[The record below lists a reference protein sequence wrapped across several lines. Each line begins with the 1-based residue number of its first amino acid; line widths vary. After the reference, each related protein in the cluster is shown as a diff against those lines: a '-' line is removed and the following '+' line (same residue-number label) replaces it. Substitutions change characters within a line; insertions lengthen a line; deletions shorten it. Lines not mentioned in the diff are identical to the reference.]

1 VSDKN
6 IFLKGVTPKKFH
18 PYVVSLFLPQKN
30 YNMDKNKEIKFVGQP
45 ILKQIL
51 KLIDA
56 VNIQSLIKKHQSDHY
71 YKAFKTRTHLTTML
85 FGILSRCDSM
95 TEICEGLRA
104 LGGKLN
110 HLGMEKAPA
119 KSTASDGLRNR
130 SHVFFED
137 LYFTLVKKYQ
147 SFLSDSRTFGLTF
160 KEVLLIDSTTIRLFS
175 DILKGV
181 GRNPKGDG
189 KKKGGLKV
197 HMLIDAVQ
205 SVGRFVKITAAKV
218 HDKNF
223 LKSLELISHSMIVFD
238 RAYNYY
244 HQFALWTER
253 QVFFVTRLKKNAVYT
268 VVEELRKH
276 YRKKGQAKVLSDEII
291 ELEYNP
297 EDDNG
302 KKQTKVVKKIRLRK
316 VCYQD
321 EKDRYYE
328 FLINNFDITAEEVA
342 FLYKKRWGIEIMFK
356 KMKQNFHLHYFY
368 GENVNAIY
376 TQVWCT
382 LIAQLLLT
390 VIQKIAKV
398 KKAFSVVAS
407 LVRIHLISML
417 DLNQLLRSNNRMF
430 SKQNYSP
437 PGQLSINWGGV

>member
-1 VSDKN
+1 MS
-6 IFLKGVTPKKFH
+6 KGKETHGKGKT
-18 PYVVSLFLPQKN
+18 
-30 YNMDKNKEIKFVGQP
+30 DEIKFVGQP
-45 ILKQIL
+45 IFKQVIS
-51 KLIDA
+51 LIDA
-56 VNIQSLIKKHQSDHY
+56 VNIQSLILKHNSDRY
-71 YKAFKTRTHLTTML
+71 YKAFKSRMQLVTML

-110 HLGMEKAPA
+110 HLGFEKAPA
-119 KSTASDGLRNR
+119 KSTACDGLRNR
-130 SHVFFED
+130 PSGFFED
-137 LYFTLVKKYQ
+137 LYFSLVKKYQ
-147 SFLSDSRTFGLTF
+147 SFLSDSRTYGLTF

-181 GRNPKGDG
+181 GRNPIGDG

-205 SVGRFVKITAAKV
+205 SVGRFIKITQAKV
-218 HDKNF
+218 HDQYF
-223 LKSLELISHSMIVFD
+223 LKSLELISHSMVVFD

-244 HQFALWTER
+244 QQFALWTEK
-253 QVFFVTRLKKNAVYT
+253 QVYFVTRMKKNALFT
-268 VVEELRKH
+268 VIEVKRTH

-297 EDDNG
+297 EDETG
-302 KKQTKVVKKIRLRK
+302 KKNMKETRKLRLRR
-316 VCYQD
+316 VRYQD
-321 EKDRYYE
+321 DQNRYYE
-328 FLINNFDITAEEVA
+328 FLTNNFEIEAEEVA
-342 FLYKKRWGIEIMFK
+342 FLYKKRWGIELLFK
-356 KMKQNFHLHYFY
+356 KMKQNFQLHYFY

-390 VIQKIAKV
+390 VIQKISQA

-407 LVRIHLISML
+407 LIRIHLISLL
-417 DLNQLLRSNNRMF
+417 DVYELLRSTRRAFNKRT
-430 SKQNYSP
+430 KSP
-437 PGQLSINWGGV
+437 PSLQLCLNL

>member
-1 VSDKN
+1 
-6 IFLKGVTPKKFH
+6 
-18 PYVVSLFLPQKN
+18 
-30 YNMDKNKEIKFVGQP
+30 MDKNTEIKFVGQP

-51 KLIDA
+51 DLISDSSLK
-56 VNIQSLIKKHQSDHY
+56 QLIKKHNADYY
-71 YKAFKTRTHLTTML
+71 YKAFKTKTHVITML

-110 HLGMEKAPA
+110 LLGLTQAPA

-130 SHVFFED
+130 DSQFFES
-137 LYFTLVKKYQ
+137 LYFDLVERYK
-147 SFLSDSRTFGLTF
+147 SFLSDSRTYGLTF
-160 KEVLLIDSTTIRLFS
+160 KEILLIDSTTIRLFS

-205 SVGRFVKITAAKV
+205 SVGRFIKITAAKV

-223 LKSLELISHSMIVFD
+223 LKSLDLVSYSMVVFD

-244 HQFALWTER
+244 HQFALWTLHN
-253 QVFFVTRLKKNAVYT
+253 VYFVTRLKKNADYRVIKT
-268 VVEELRKH
+268 MRTH
-276 YRKKGQAKVLSDEII
+276 YRKKGVAKVLSDEII

-297 EDDNG
+297 EDADG
-302 KKQTKVVKKIRLRK
+302 KKQTKITKTIQLRK

-321 EKDRYYE
+321 EKNRYYE
-328 FLINNFDITAEEVA
+328 FLTNNFDIPAEEVA
-342 FLYKKRWGIEIMFK
+342 FLYKKRWGIELLFK
-356 KMKQNFHLHYFY
+356 KMKQNFQLHYFY
-368 GENVNAIY
+368 GENENAIR

-390 VIQKIAKV
+390 VLQKKAQV

-407 LVRIHLISML
+407 LVRIHLISLL
-417 DLNQLLRSNNRMF
+417 DVNELLRSTKRNY
-430 SKQNYSP
+430 QNQKNKHPVSSI
-437 PGQLSINWGGV
+437 QLAFW

>member
-1 VSDKN
+1 MSKD
-6 IFLKGVTPKKFH
+6 
-18 PYVVSLFLPQKN
+18 
-30 YNMDKNKEIKFVGQP
+30 KEISFVGQP

-51 KLIDA
+51 KLIDS
-56 VNIQSLIKKHQSDHY
+56 VNIQSLINKHQSDHY
-71 YKAFKTRTHLTTML
+71 YKAFKTRTHLVLML
-85 FGILSRCDSM
+85 FGIFSRCDSM

-104 LGGKLN
+104 MGGKLN

-130 SHVFFED
+130 GHEFFED
-137 LYFTLVKKYQ
+137 LYFALVKKYQ
-147 SFLSDSRTFGLTF
+147 SFLSDSRTYGLTF

-244 HQFALWTER
+244 HQFALWTEQ
-253 QVFFVTRLKKNAVYT
+253 QVYFVTRLKKNAVYT

-297 EDDNG
+297 EDENG
-302 KKQTKVVKKIRLRK
+302 KKQTKVTRKIRLRK

-321 EKDRYYE
+321 EKNRYYE
-328 FLINNFDITAEEVA
+328 FLTNNFDITAEEVA
-342 FLYKKRWGIEIMFK
+342 FLYKKRWGIELLFK
-356 KMKQNFHLHYFY
+356 KMKQNFQLHYFY

-390 VIQKIAKV
+390 VIQKIANV

-417 DLNQLLRSNNRMF
+417 DLNQLLRSKNRMF
-430 SKQNYSP
+430 SKQTESP
-437 PGQLSINWGGV
+437 PGQLSIIWGGV

>member
-1 VSDKN
+1 MVMIVILFTVMHTGILKN
-6 IFLKGVTPKKFH
+6 T
-18 PYVVSLFLPQKN
+18 
-30 YNMDKNKEIKFVGQP
+30 EIKFVGQP
-45 ILKQIL
+45 IFKQIVNL
-51 KLIDA
+51 TDA
-56 VNIQSLIKKHQSDHY
+56 VDIKGLVRKHNSDYY
-71 YKAFKTRTHLTTML
+71 YKAFKARTHLFTML

-95 TEICEGLRA
+95 TEICEGMRA

-110 HLGMEKAPA
+110 HMGLKMAPA
-119 KSTASDGLRNR
+119 KSTACDGLRNR
-130 SHVFFED
+130 DSRFFED
-137 LYFTLVKKYQ
+137 LYFSLVKKYQ

-205 SVGRFVKITAAKV
+205 SVGRFIKITEAKV

-238 RAYNYY
+238 KAYNYY
-244 HQFALWTER
+244 HQFALWTQK
-253 QVFFVTRLKKNAVYT
+253 QVFFVTRLKKNAVYI
-268 VVEELRKH
+268 VIEINRVH
-276 YRKKGQAKVLSDEII
+276 YRKKGKAKVLRDEII
-291 ELEYNP
+291 ELEYHP
-297 EDDNG
+297 EGSNG
-302 KKQTKVVKKIRLRK
+302 KRQMKVTKRLRLRK

-321 EKDRYYE
+321 EKNRYYE
-328 FLINNFDITAEEVA
+328 FLTNNFEITAEEVA
-342 FLYKKRWGIEIMFK
+342 FLYKKRWGIELLFK
-356 KMKQNFHLHYFY
+356 KMKQNFQLHYFY
-368 GENVNAIY
+368 GENENAIR

-390 VIQKIAKV
+390 VIQKIAQT

-407 LVRIHLISML
+407 LVRMHLISML
-417 DLNQLLRSNNRMF
+417 DVSELLRSTKRD
-430 SKQNYSP
+430 YHIARGSP
-437 PGQLSINWGGV
+437 DGSLQLDLFAVKSGGGHFRN